1 MKDKLKKFFSNKQNK
16 VTVIVVVI
24 VVIVVVLVALLFK
37 REKEK
42 FVLNEIYDVYPEE
55 VRELYSNM
63 VSISCNG
70 DLYIDV
76 KLDSGILKVENIDR
90 NKLMN
95 YMFSY
100 LDKNNL
106 LEDEMNVKIIQ
117 NTANDLFASKI
128 NFDDLVN
135 NFSYDGYTYTV
146 SNNII
151 KRKSSECVKEKEYVS
166 NLFGYSYNSNEL
178 SIDVEIGY
186 MEDGNLFDLTGK
198 KLGEYDGDVSKL
210 GELFKTSP
218 HYRYNFVL
226 NNKTYKLTS
235 IELKSRI

>member
-24 VVIVVVLVALLFK
+24 VVILVVLVALLFK

-76 KLDSGILKVENIDR
+76 KLDSGVLKVENIDR

-135 NFSYDGYTYTV
+135 NFSYDGYIYTV

-151 KRKSSECVKEKEYVS
+151 KRKSSECVEEKEYVS

-210 GELFKTSP
+210 RELFKTSP

>member
-210 GELFKTSP
+210 SELFKTSP
-218 HYRYNFVL
+218 HYRYNFIL